1 MHSGDSIAGNS
12 KKGETYRG
20 QITKTFNSTTESHRR
35 RTIKQLKDHWCLDNK
50 KVTHFNGCY
59 IKIERMRQSG
69 ADDNMVMQATKAK
82 YLKDMKHE
90 FKLEHW
96 WEACY
101 RKNLAQSRWAEER
114 AVIKKGFEDICEAAL
129 VRVFVG

>member
-1 MHSGDSIAGNS
+1 MHSEDSIADNS
-12 KKGETYRG
+12 KKGETYWG

-35 RTIKQLKDHWCLDNK
+35 RTIKQLKDHWCFDNK

-69 ADDNMVMQATKAK
+69 VDDNMVMEATKAK
-82 YLKDMKHE
+82 YLKDMKYK

-96 WEACY
+96 WEAI
-101 RKNLAQSRWAEER
+101 RHHPK
-114 AVIKKGFEDICEAAL
+114 
-129 VRVFVG
+129 